1 MKLNPST
8 TSIVKRLLS
17 GRNSRPLR
25 SILNKLEPMD
35 LASLLGQLNVRERR
49 LLLEALLTI
58 DKAAQTLWEVPDSQL
73 PVFMKAL
80 SDQKLTEL
88 FISAN
93 DEHVA
98 YFLSAMPEPEQERF
112 LAELGSE
119 KSSKVKQL
127 LSYPEDSAGR
137 LMESDIFTVL
147 TDYTAKEGLEALRK
161 AAQEQSIYYI
171 YCVDKEQRLEGVLA
185 LRDLATAPQDTKL
198 KDLIKKDVITVHPE
212 ASTEEAARI
221 VAHYD
226 FIAIPVVNKD
236 KTLLGVITVDDVVD
250 IIQEQATANI
260 YAQVG
265 LQEDDRVY
273 SENFF
278 KIKNRIPWMVLNLF
292 LAAVASS
299 VVSLFEGTMSELI
312 ILASLKNIVSGMG
325 GNTAIQSLTVVTRGI
340 ATGDFSFITKAK
352 TILKETLVGS
362 SIGLVMGVLAGVLT
376 YVWKGNLMVS
386 IIICISMIINSL
398 VASSMGAIVPIA
410 LDKLKKDPAA
420 GSGVIVTTFMDI
432 FSFFTFLGIASL
444 GLKFIAH

>member
-98 YFLSAMPEPEQERF
+98 YFLSVMPEPEQERF
-112 LAELGSE
+112 LAELGTE

-171 YCVDKEQRLEGVLA
+171 YCVDKEKRLEGVL
-185 LRDLATAPQDTKL
+185 
-198 KDLIKKDVITVHPE
+198 
-212 ASTEEAARI
+212 S
-221 VAHYD
+221 
-226 FIAIPVVNKD
+226 F
-236 KTLLGVITVDDVVD
+236 
-250 IIQEQATANI
+250 
-260 YAQVG
+260 
-265 LQEDDRVY
+265 Y
-273 SENFF
+273 S
-278 KIKNRIPWMVLNLF
+278 
-292 LAAVASS
+292 
-299 VVSLFEGTMSELI
+299 
-312 ILASLKNIVSGMG
+312 
-325 GNTAIQSLTVVTRGI
+325 
-340 ATGDFSFITKAK
+340 
-352 TILKETLVGS
+352 
-362 SIGLVMGVLAGVLT
+362 
-376 YVWKGNLMVS
+376 
-386 IIICISMIINSL
+386 
-398 VASSMGAIVPIA
+398 
-410 LDKLKKDPAA
+410 
-420 GSGVIVTTFMDI
+420 VIVIQVF
-432 FSFFTFLGIASL
+432 
-444 GLKFIAH
+444 

>member
-171 YCVDKEQRLEGVLA
+171 YCVDKEQRLEGVLS

>member
-98 YFLSAMPEPEQERF
+98 YFLSVMPEPEQERF
-112 LAELGSE
+112 LAELGTE

-171 YCVDKEQRLEGVLA
+171 YCVDKEKRLEGVLS

-236 KTLLGVITVDDVVD
+236 KSLLGVITVDDVVD

-299 VVSLFEGTMSELI
+299 VVSLFEDTMSELI

-362 SIGLVMGVLAGVLT
+362 SIGLVMGLLAGVLT
-376 YVWKGNLMVS
+376 YIWKDNLMVS
-386 IIICISMIINSL
+386 VIICISMIINSL

>member
-98 YFLSAMPEPEQERF
+98 YFLSVMPEPEQERF
-112 LAELGSE
+112 LAELGTE

-171 YCVDKEQRLEGVLA
+171 YCE
-185 LRDLATAPQDTKL
+185 
-198 KDLIKKDVITVHPE
+198 
-212 ASTEEAARI
+212 
-221 VAHYD
+221 
-226 FIAIPVVNKD
+226 
-236 KTLLGVITVDDVVD
+236 
-250 IIQEQATANI
+250 
-260 YAQVG
+260 
-265 LQEDDRVY
+265 
-273 SENFF
+273 
-278 KIKNRIPWMVLNLF
+278 F
-292 LAAVASS
+292 L
-299 VVSLFEGTMSELI
+299 
-312 ILASLKNIVSGMG
+312 
-325 GNTAIQSLTVVTRGI
+325 
-340 ATGDFSFITKAK
+340 
-352 TILKETLVGS
+352 TILQSK
-362 SIGLVMGVLAGVLT
+362 
-376 YVWKGNLMVS
+376 
-386 IIICISMIINSL
+386 
-398 VASSMGAIVPIA
+398 
-410 LDKLKKDPAA
+410 
-420 GSGVIVTTFMDI
+420 
-432 FSFFTFLGIASL
+432 
-444 GLKFIAH
+444 

>member
-17 GRNSRPLR
+17 GRNNRPLR
-25 SILNKLEPMD
+25 SILNKLEPID
-35 LASLLGQLNVRERR
+35 LASLLGQLNTRERR
-49 LLLEALLTI
+49 LLLEALLTV
-58 DKAAQTLWEVPDSQL
+58 DKAAATLWEVPDSQL
-73 PVFMKAL
+73 ASFMKVL

-88 FISAN
+88 LISAN
-93 DEHVA
+93 NEHAA
-98 YFLSAMPEPEQERF
+98 YFLSAMPEPEQQRY
-112 LAELGSE
+112 LIELGSE
-119 KSSKVKQL
+119 KSSKVRQL

-137 LMESDIFTVL
+137 LMDSDIFTVS
-147 TDYTAKEGLEALRK
+147 TEFTAKEGLDALRE

-171 YCVDKEQRLEGVLA
+171 YCVNKDKHLEGVLS
-185 LRDLATAPQDTKL
+185 LRDLATAPQETKL

-236 KTLLGVITVDDVVD
+236 KKLLGVITVDDVVD

-273 SENFF
+273 SDNFF

-340 ATGDFSFITKAK
+340 ATGDFSFITKSK

-362 SIGLVMGVLAGVLT
+362 SIGLVMGSLAGVLT
-376 YVWKGNLMVS
+376 YLWKGNAMVS
-386 IIICISMIINSL
+386 VIICVSMILNSI
-398 VASSMGAIVPIA
+398 VAASMGAIVPLA

-420 GSGVIVTTFMDI
+420 GSGVLVTTFMDI